1 MQTDLRL
8 ILLVVGLVIVAAIF
22 LDGIKRRKA
31 IEQNKQKEA
40 VFLDPEEPVDSLLQD
55 RPLPPLGPVLALR
68 IIAKSPLGFSGKAL
82 LASIISHQ
90 LQYNTPKKIYDA
102 YSVEKTDVLYH
113 LASMVEPGI
122 FERQTLAQRNYPG
135 VLLFMVIPE
144 EGRPCDID
152 LALAFET
159 MLDTAYDMADVLNAE
174 ICDLQHEFVSEQQI
188 EHIRFQ
194 LRERMMA

>member
-8 ILLVVGLVIVAAIF
+8 ILLGVGLVIVAAIF

-31 IEQNKQKEA
+31 IEQNKQKEEI
-40 VFLDPEEPVDSLLQD
+40 FLHPEEPIDSLLQESS
-55 RPLPPLGPVLALR
+55 LPPLGPILALR
-68 IIAKSPLGFSGKAL
+68 VVAKSPLGFSGKAL

-90 LQYNTPKKIYDA
+90 LQYNTPKKIYNA
-102 YSVEKTDVLYH
+102 YSEDKTQVLYH
-113 LASMVEPGI
+113 VASMIEPGT
-122 FERQTLAQRNYPG
+122 FERQTLAQRNYAG
-135 VLLFMVIPE
+135 VLLFMTIPE
-144 EGRPCDID
+144 ESSPHID

-159 MLDTAYDMADVLNAE
+159 MLDMAYDMADVLNAD
-174 ICDLQHEFVSEQQI
+174 ICDLQHELVSQEMI